1 MTTKKTGLFLISGLS
16 LIGFIFLISTQE
28 NVIAKSQ
35 NSVMSQTNKN
45 QEINQK
51 PTITETITPT
61 VTITETQEQGKNNK
75 GEINSE
81 THRSVVATFVQDL
94 LSVADRNTGIGESVR
109 VIAQEQN
116 DSEKD
121 VTEEI
126 SAVENRSKVKTFFI
140 GSDYKNLGA
149 LRSEMVK
156 TNNRIDQLKRLIN
169 KTTNTEDKTTL
180 QNQITTL
187 EREQTKINDFITQN
201 ESKFSLFGWV
211 AKFFTK

>member
-1 MTTKKTGLFLISGLS
+1 MTTKRTGLLLISGLFLI
-16 LIGFIFLISTQE
+16 GFTFLISTQE
-28 NVIAKSQ
+28 NVLAKSQ
-35 NSVMSQTNKN
+35 NSVVPQINKN
-45 QEINQK
+45 QEKNQK

-61 VTITETQEQGKNNK
+61 VIVIETQEQGKNNN

-94 LSVADRNTGIGESVR
+94 LSVADRNTGIGESVK

-116 DSEKD
+116 DSENQVADKIN
-121 VTEEI
+121 TI
-126 SAVENRSKVKTFFI
+126 ENRSKVKTFFI

-156 TNNRIDQLKRLIN
+156 TNNRTDQLKRLVD

-180 QNQITTL
+180 QNQITAL
-187 EREQTKINDFITQN
+187 EQEQTKINDFITQN

-211 AKFFTK
+211 SKFFTK